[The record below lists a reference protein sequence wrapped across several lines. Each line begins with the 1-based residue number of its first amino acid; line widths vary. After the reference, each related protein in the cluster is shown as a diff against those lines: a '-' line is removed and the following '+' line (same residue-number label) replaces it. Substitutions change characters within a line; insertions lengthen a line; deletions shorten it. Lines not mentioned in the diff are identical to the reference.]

1 MKTISKGLK
10 EIVLIPVDL
19 ESKYYKISRTNY
31 VCSKRSLSDQ
41 WFVET
46 DKPLDGKF
54 EIVCSV
60 ANITENIAKELVQY
74 ENGQYVYRN
83 YNANSL
89 DDAWDCQ
96 TAVQSFYSLLKS
108 EGLYGSNY
116 LILIKEKREFSKL
129 KMLQQSEVAYLDGK
143 IIKDRYGKAEVD
155 FDVTTLNQYDVDLFS
170 SEDRILHLKSK

>member
-1 MKTISKGLK
+1 MKVISKGLK
-10 EIVLIPVDL
+10 EIVLIPVDP
-19 ESKYYKISRTNY
+19 ESKYYKISGTNY

-74 ENGQYVYRN
+74 ENGEYVYRN

-89 DDAWDCQ
+89 DNAWDCR
-96 TAVQSFYSLLKS
+96 TATESFHSLLKS
-108 EGLYGSNY
+108 EGLYGSNF
-116 LILIKEKREFSKL
+116 LILIKEKQEFSKL
-129 KMLQQSEVAYLDGK
+129 KMLQLSEVAYLDGK
-143 IIKDRYGKAEVD
+143 TIKDRYGKAEID
-155 FDVTTLNQYDVDLFS
+155 FDIHKINKYDVESFS
-170 SEDRILHLKSK
+170 LDERILKLKSK